1 MKDAP
6 IAQSNY
12 SKVQT
17 GICKSPKIMCCNG
30 RRYHLVKPYV
40 YYWCGDSLNPF
51 GHCWFRQREGPE
63 INWRPLGVTRHYLRM
78 LYSIACVSYCG
89 TDGITLFFQS
99 CFLCLS
105 LSLSV
110 DSMLLTLFLLFSPLR
125 ESLDALSLGLLFSCD
140 RMNWLRCGSAVTS
153 LSIVSRVIGILEQP
167 SWLRPSS
174 MTQLCRA
181 LAVPPERHIWNR
193 EAMPDFQTTAVNNSS
208 YAVADVPMG
217 A

>member
-30 RRYHLVKPYV
+30 RRYHFVKPYV

-99 CFLCLS
+99 CFLS
-105 LSLSV
+105 LSLSFCRFHV
-110 DSMLLTLFLLFSPLR
+110 VNSVSFVQSAQGIIGCAFSWPFIFMWPDELATVR
-125 ESLDALSLGLLFSCD
+125 IGSHVIKYCLACHWDTRATVLVAAVFDDTVMQSSSGPSRTAHLKPGG
-140 RMNWLRCGSAVTS
+140 NAWLPNNGS
-153 LSIVSRVIGILEQP
+153 
-167 SWLRPSS
+167 
-174 MTQLCRA
+174 
-181 LAVPPERHIWNR
+181 
-193 EAMPDFQTTAVNNSS
+193 
-208 YAVADVPMG
+208 
-217 A
+217 